1 MVAPRTIKASNVAFT
16 DNDLDR
22 YEIGEGLR
30 DGRLGCFEANEY
42 TSIAVYSSRKY
53 GNVYIYYI

>member
-1 MVAPRTIKASNVAFT
+1 MAFT

-30 DGRLGCFEANEY
+30 DGRLGCFLRGWAEGTHGYTVY
-42 TSIAVYSSRKY
+42 TSIL
-53 GNVYIYYI
+53 IM